1 MSKELRAVTIG
12 LGMQAVHSGGQ
23 WENLSLS

>member
-12 LGMQAVHSGGQ
+12 LGMQVFHSGGQ